1 VEAQMAATAVTMTVR
16 WVVPIGESRSIGD
29 ALHQVM
35 LAAQTHPGCLRCAVS
50 TEVSRLVDLKYT
62 EEWADEDMLRR
73 EVRSERFATLA
84 TLMEYATSQPKV
96 EFVLP
101 DGVRGLEYATEVRA
115 GTER

>member
-1 VEAQMAATAVTMTVR
+1 MAGTAVSMTVR
-16 WVVPIGESRSIGD
+16 WVIPLGESRSIGD

-50 TEVSRLVDLKYT
+50 TEVGRLVDLRYT
-62 EEWADEDMLRR
+62 EEWADEDLLRH

-84 TLMEYATSQPKV
+84 TLMEYATTQPKV

-101 DGVRGLEYATEVRA
+101 EGVRGLDYADEVRA